1 MRAASSLPRARR
13 GRSGAGSESGHV
25 WVWRERERAACL
37 DAGERGGRRK
47 LSGQRGQL
55 SACEITKGHSAGRR
69 GRGVGVSVERRR
81 GWLENV
87 GRDRGG
93 GAGGWRSGAVWTGE
107 KDRGSMCVGWAPAL
121 RQGEKRAL
129 GRRVT
134 RSKEIRRRRGGLAAA
149 CPLASPLHR
158 QRREGH
164 DEPRWSPPRRRST
177 RPSR

>member
-13 GRSGAGSESGHV
+13 GRSGAGSESVHA

-93 GAGGWRSGAVWTGE
+93 GAGGWRGGVDGRKGPGQHVRWMSPGAETGRKEGTGE
-107 KDRGSMCVGWAPAL
+107 ACDPL
-121 RQGEKRAL
+121 KRDPPPSRRI
-129 GRRVT
+129 GRCLP
-134 RSKEIRRRRGGLAAA
+134 SCL
-149 CPLASPLHR
+149 SP
-158 QRREGH
+158 
-164 DEPRWSPPRRRST
+164 SPPTTRRPR
-177 RPSR
+177 